1 MFPFGLQGWSIGIY
15 ASAPTFTWSKRA
27 PAVGA
32 SLRDRSLNE
41 TRRALFRRLRLPRG
55 REGASPSRGDSL
67 RIACNAFLRRC
78 NGFIVVWLL
87 NLSLSSYGRH
97 TPPKLSKVSD
107 SVRQTADIIRAVPL
121 IVLRAG
127 VITHNA
133 MHDDL

>member
-1 MFPFGLQGWSIGIY
+1 MFPFGLQGWSIGIH

-27 PAVGA
+27 PAVGV
-32 SLRDRSLNE
+32 SLRDRASLNE
-41 TRRALFRRLRLPRG
+41 TRRALFAVCGCPAE
-55 REGASPSRGDSL
+55 EGASPSRGDSL

-127 VITHNA
+127 VITYNA
-133 MHDDL
+133 MHDG